1 MTYDVIIV
9 GGGPAGLSAALVL
22 GRARRR
28 VLVCDAGKPRN
39 SAAVES
45 HNYLTRDGIAPM
57 EMLRL
62 GREEIARYGV
72 EFRRTVVTAA
82 SRAAAATRGHTAF
95 EVTLESGEQFVARK
109 LLLATGVV
117 DVLPDIPGFRE
128 FYGRGVHH
136 CPYCDAYEYRDRV
149 IVAYGRGNKA
159 AGLAL
164 NLRTWSPRV
173 VACADGEA
181 VEEPQSGHC
190 RRGEIA
196 VRPQKVIRLEG
207 EGGRL
212 RRVVFADGPPLE
224 CDAVFFN
231 TEQFQRSQLP
241 RQLGCR
247 YDPKGHVCTEDRQGT
262 GIPGLFVVGD
272 ADDDVQF
279 VIVAAA
285 EGATAAVALNRQ
297 MQEED
302 RGERVEVPEVRPP
315 QP

>member
-28 VLVCDAGKPRN
+28 VLVCDAGRPRN
-39 SAAVES
+39 AAAVES
-45 HNYLTRDGIAPM
+45 HNYLTRDGVGPGEI
-57 EMLRL
+57 LRL

-72 EFRRTVVTAA
+72 EFRATTVASAGRGGAGRGGFEVVT
-82 SRAAAATRGHTAF
+82 
-95 EVTLESGEQFVARK
+95 ESGERFASRT

-136 CPYCDAYEYRDRV
+136 CPYCDGYEYRDRR
-149 IVAYGRGNKA
+149 IVAYGRGDKA
-159 AGLAL
+159 VGLAL
-164 NLRTWSPRV
+164 NLRSWSPRV
-173 VACADGEA
+173 VACADGGA
-181 VEEPQSGHC
+181 VADGQWGRC
-190 RRGEIA
+190 RRREIA
-196 VRPQKVIRLEG
+196 VRTERVVGLEG
-207 EGGRL
+207 RDGRV
-212 RRVVFADGPPLE
+212 RRVVFAEGPPVE

-231 TEQFQRSQLP
+231 TEQFQRSDLP

-247 YDPKGHVCTEDRQGT
+247 YDPKGHVATEHRQGT

-297 MQEED
+297 LQEED
-302 RGERVEVPEVRPP
+302 RGERVAAPEAGESNE
-315 QP
+315 